1 MLVPLIFLLI
11 TTAMA
16 AVLLFALTALNNSKA
31 AGTKEWAQGIG
42 IAVPGL
48 VLIAARGVVPDIL
61 SFEVANALMLIS
73 IGKIYAGF
81 RRHLSLPVATVPAVL
96 GGVLALG
103 GFAFSHYVADSAAL
117 CITSVSIYHALAC
130 FAIVATIPTT
140 SDPTLRYP
148 FVYTRI
154 AALALGAANALRG
167 GLFGMQSAEPWIP
180 IDVATWN
187 MVFLACGAL
196 AMPALALGMVIMAN
210 AQVRREAAYA
220 ADHDQLTGAWTRR
233 AFMAFA
239 EREHARAERRYNAL
253 SLLVLDADHLERI
266 NDTHGR
272 ALGDRVLRDIVAHT
286 EEVIGKTD
294 YCGRL
299 GGAQFG
305 VLLPDATQEAAMEVA
320 ARLRTA
326 LDRSLPLGPSTVP
339 VACTVSIGV
348 ATLALGET
356 LSGLMGRAD
365 AALHAAKAGGRNRV
379 VSAPLPPRVERT
391 AQQLSGQG

>member
-1 MLVPLIFLLI
+1 MLIPLIFLLV

-16 AVLLFALTALNNSKA
+16 AVLLFVLTALNNSKA

-61 SFEVANALMLIS
+61 SFEVANALLLIS
-73 IGKIYAGF
+73 IGTIYAGF
-81 RRHLSLPVATVPAVL
+81 RRHLSLPVAKVPAVL
-96 GGVLALG
+96 GGVLALS

-117 CITSVSIYHALAC
+117 CILSVSIYHAVAC

-140 SDPTLRYP
+140 SDPTLRHP
-148 FVYTRI
+148 FVYTRV

-167 GLFGMQSAEPWIP
+167 GVFGLQSAEPSIP
-180 IDVATWN
+180 IDIATWN
-187 MVFLACGAL
+187 LVFLACGTL
-196 AMPALALGMVIMAN
+196 AMPALALGMAMMAN
-210 AQVRREAAYA
+210 AQLRREAAYA
-220 ADHDQLTGAWTRR
+220 ADHDQLTCAWTRR
-233 AFMAFA
+233 AFMDFA

-253 SLLVLDADHLERI
+253 SLLVFDADHVKRI
-266 NDTHGR
+266 VDTHGQ
-272 ALGDRVLRDIVAHT
+272 ALGDLVLRDIVMHT
-286 EEVIGKTD
+286 QEVIRKID

-305 VLLPDATQEAAMEVA
+305 VLLPDATQQTAMEVA

-326 LDRSLPLGPSTVP
+326 LDRSLPLGPAPVP
-339 VACTVSIGV
+339 VAYTVSIGV

-356 LSGLMGRAD
+356 LPGLMARAD
-365 AALHAAKAGGRNRV
+365 AALHAAKAAGRNRV

-391 AQQLSGQG
+391 AQQLGEPG